1 MNTQKQTNLSVE
13 TIASNFSHNV
23 VKQLIIKE
31 KAGLVITD
39 QIRKIIGIKTV
50 AEHSGLKAV
59 EKVHITPETIEI
71 IQTAYTD
78 ATGDKIA
85 ESTQSQYRTYIGK
98 ILRAIK
104 DNKRDLVEQALE
116 GCNSPQNVYKRLK
129 GLLDDNSSNGPND
142 PASKNDANDA
152 PESSGE
158 SVDKQTTVDDS
169 KASVSG
175 FDCTVRGCSDDDF
188 IVEKL
193 YLKLSRDGG
202 PFGVRTIAKKL
213 ETYAQHKIAAHALL
227 NTDKK
232 AS

>member
-1 MNTQKQTNLSVE
+1 MSNSKNILSVE

-23 VKQLIIKE
+23 VKQLMIKE

-39 QIRKIIGIKTV
+39 QIRLIIGV
-50 AEHSGLKAV
+50 QPVSEHKGLKQV

-98 ILRAIK
+98 ILRAVK
-104 DNKRDLVEQALE
+104 DNKRDLVEQALD
-116 GCNSPQNVYKRLK
+116 GCNSPQNAYKRLK

-142 PASKNDANDA
+142 PASKTPANPVPNAD
-152 PESSGE
+152 GE
-158 SVDKQTTVDDS
+158 SIDNDTSVDES

-188 IVEKL
+188 IIEKL

-202 PFGVRTIAKKL
+202 AIGVLRLAKKL
-213 ETYAQHKIAAHALL
+213 AQYSIKKTREIRETQ
-227 NTDKK
+227 K

>member
-1 MNTQKQTNLSVE
+1 MTTQKKTLSVE

-23 VKQLIIKE
+23 VKQLLAQE

-39 QIRKIIGIKTV
+39 QIRLIIGIKPV

-85 ESTQSQYRTYIGK
+85 ESTQAQYRTYIGK

-175 FDCTVRGCSDDDF
+175 FDCTIRGCSDDDF

-213 ETYAQHKIAAHALL
+213 EAYAQHKIASHALL
-227 NTDKK
+227 NSETK

>member
-1 MNTQKQTNLSVE
+1 MSNSKNNLSVE

-31 KAGLVITD
+31 RAGLVITD
-39 QIRKIIGIKTV
+39 QIRLIIGIKPV
-50 AEHSGLKAV
+50 AEHKGLKAV
-59 EKVHITPETIEI
+59 ERVHITPETIEI
-71 IQTAYTD
+71 IQKAYTD

-98 ILRAIK
+98 VLRAIK
-104 DNKRDLVEQALE
+104 DNKRDLVEQALD

-142 PASKNDANDA
+142 PSGKNPANPAPDAD
-152 PESSGE
+152 GE
-158 SVDKQTTVDDS
+158 SVDNHTSVDHS
-169 KASVSG
+169 KASIAG

-188 IVEKL
+188 IVQKI
-193 YLKLSRDGG
+193 YLQLSRDGG
-202 PFGVRTIAKKL
+202 AIGVLRLAKKL
-213 ETYAQHKIAAHALL
+213 AQYSIKQAREIRETQ
-227 NTDKK
+227 K

>member
-1 MNTQKQTNLSVE
+1 MTTQKQTLSVE

-23 VKQLIIKE
+23 VKQLMIQE

-39 QIRKIIGIKTV
+39 QIRMIIGIKPV
-50 AEHSGLKAV
+50 AEHKGLKSV

-104 DNKRDLVEQALE
+104 DNKRDLVEQALD

-213 ETYAQHKIAAHALL
+213 EAYAQHKIAAHALL

-232 AS
+232 VS

>member
-1 MNTQKQTNLSVE
+1 MSNLKNNLSVE

-23 VKQLIIKE
+23 VKQLITKE

-39 QIRKIIGIKTV
+39 QIRLIIGIKPV
-50 AEHSGLKAV
+50 SEHKGLKAV

-98 ILRAIK
+98 VLRAVK

-142 PASKNDANDA
+142 PSGKTPANPA
-152 PESSGE
+152 PEHDGE
-158 SVDKQTTVDDS
+158 SIDNDTSVDES

-202 PFGVRTIAKKL
+202 AIGVLRLAKKL
-213 ETYAQHKIAAHALL
+213 AQYSIKQAREIRETQ
-227 NTDKK
+227 K

>member
-1 MNTQKQTNLSVE
+1 MSNSKNILSVE

-23 VKQLIIKE
+23 VKQLMIKE

-39 QIRKIIGIKTV
+39 QIRLIIGLNPV
-50 AEHSGLKAV
+50 SEHKGLKQV

-71 IQTAYTD
+71 IQKAYTD

-98 ILRAIK
+98 VLRAIK
-104 DNKRDLVEQALE
+104 DNKRDLVEQALD

-142 PASKNDANDA
+142 PSGKTPANPA
-152 PESSGE
+152 PVADGE
-158 SVDKQTTVDDS
+158 SIDNDTSVDNS
-169 KASVSG
+169 KASIAG

-188 IVEKL
+188 IVEQL
-193 YLKLSRDGG
+193 FRKLSRDGG
-202 PFGVRTIAKKL
+202 AIGVLRLAKKL
-213 ETYAQHKIAAHALL
+213 ATYSIKQAREIRETQ
-227 NTDKK
+227 K